1 MSNKRRVFGG
11 LLTIAI
17 VVSMLLVFTYTA
29 GAAYWNV
36 RSQGNCASGY
46 PRGDSWLNWDGYG
59 GSAQGSTNGKLWYWN
74 GSQWVKMA
82 EGGATDTGSPGNAL
96 VH

>member
-1 MSNKRRVFGG
+1 MGNNSLLAKLFSKRRVLGG

-17 VVSMLLVFTYTA
+17 VVGVQLVFVFFTYTA

-36 RSQGNCASGY
+36 RSQGDCASGY

-59 GSAQGSTNGKLWYWN
+59 GFCPRVDEWEAMVLERQP
-74 GSQWVKMA
+74 V
-82 EGGATDTGSPGNAL
+82 GGNS
-96 VH
+96 

>member
-36 RSQGNCASGY
+36 RSQGN
-46 PRGDSWLNWDGYG
+46 
-59 GSAQGSTNGKLWYWN
+59 
-74 GSQWVKMA
+74 
-82 EGGATDTGSPGNAL
+82 
-96 VH
+96 